1 MIIPITFALAFVTS
15 RKTRTCEERASF
27 NLFKVFPWF
36 IIGFIL
42 AAVINTFVGFSS
54 NISILLFDVGKFMI
68 IMAMMAIGLNTNVKS
83 LLANGFKPILLGLCC
98 WFAVAGVSLFVQ
110 FFMKTL

>member
-1 MIIPITFALAFVTS
+1 
-15 RKTRTCEERASF
+15 
-27 NLFKVFPWF
+27 
-36 IIGFIL
+36 
-42 AAVINTFVGFSS
+42 
-54 NISILLFDVGKFMI
+54 MI